1 MLITNFTTGP
11 DNLFVLWDGKAN
23 KVAWPDLE
31 SVPPGP
37 YLDLARI
44 ARRIQVDT
52 KTQKTL
58 ARKLVKK
65 NTRNTK

>member
-11 DNLFVLWDGKAN
+11 DNLFVLWDGKKN
-23 KVAWPDLE
+23 RQAWHELS
-31 SVPPGP
+31 SVPGP
-37 YLDLARI
+37 YLDLARV

-58 ARKLVKK
+58 ARKLVKR